1 MGQGRMGRFSDAT
14 QHSVS
19 QITNMN
25 SLDYEIFLVM
35 DYEIFL
41 VMEYPKFLG
50 NGRQKCFHRIIKIR
64 HLVLAYTEKMHV
76 SKLAMVILGLGSTI

>member
-35 DYEIFL
+35 
-41 VMEYPKFLG
+41 EYPKFLG
-50 NGRQKCFHRIIKIR
+50 NGMQKCFHRIIKIR

>member
-1 MGQGRMGRFSDAT
+1 MGQGRLGRFSDAT
-14 QHSVS
+14 QHSMS

-25 SLDYEIFLVM
+25 LL

>member
-1 MGQGRMGRFSDAT
+1 MGQGRLSDAT
-14 QHSVS
+14 QHSMS

-35 DYEIFL
+35 
-41 VMEYPKFLG
+41 EYPKFLG
-50 NGRQKCFHRIIKIR
+50 NARQKCFHRIIKIR